1 MRSIRR
7 HIQTI
12 IETYDGHVPLAHF
25 LKNYFRQNPV
35 LGSRDR
41 KMLSAMAYAYY
52 RSAKGFIGNE
62 WFYSL
67 ADQWLDNPKQFAET
81 PLTKW
86 LKENER
92 FPFDLAKL
100 FPSATPLSEGI
111 DRTEWL
117 KSMLVQPALF
127 IRIRKDR
134 DKLLRA
140 LADSQIPT
148 RTVTESCIS
157 LPNGAKID
165 TLLPPDTYVVQDA
178 SSQQTGKY
186 FNPKKGES
194 WYDCCAGAGGKSL
207 LLKDMEAGVS
217 LTVSDRRESILHNLK
232 ERFRIYGHK
241 PPTSCITDV
250 ADQKKL
256 LAALGSTKFDNIICD
271 APCSGSGTWAR
282 TPEQM
287 YFFNPGTLPA
297 FSSLQ
302 KDIATNVAAYLKSGG
317 RLIYITCSVFKA
329 ENEEVAEQ
337 VARQTGMTLTSS
349 QLINGISI
357 YADSMYVAVLQKEG
371 KTH

>member
-12 IETYDGHVPLAHF
+12 TETYDGNVPLAHF

-41 KMLSAMAYAYY
+41 KILSAIAYTYY
-52 RSAKGFIGNE
+52 RCAKGFNGNE
-62 WFYSL
+62 WFHAL
-67 ADQWLDNPKQFAET
+67 TDKWLDNPKQFADI

-86 LKENER
+86 LNENER

-100 FPSATPLSEGI
+100 FPNDIPLSEGI
-111 DRTEWL
+111 DKAEWL
-117 KSMLVQPALF
+117 RSMLVQPALF

-134 DKLLRA
+134 KKLLSM
-140 LADSQIPT
+140 LTDSQIPAT
-148 RTVTESCIS
+148 PITEYCMS

-165 TLLPPDTYVVQDA
+165 ALLPPDSYVVQDA

-232 ERFRIYGHK
+232 ERFRLYGHK
-241 PPTSCITDV
+241 LPTACVTDV
-250 ADQKKL
+250 ADPKQL

-287 YFFNPGTLPA
+287 YFFNPGTLQA

-302 KDIATNVAAYLKSGG
+302 KDIATNVAAYLRPGG
-317 RLIYITCSVFKA
+317 RLIYITCSVFRA

-337 VARQTGMTLTSS
+337 VARQTGMTLIFS
-349 QLINGISI
+349 QLINGMSI
-357 YADSMYVAVLQKEG
+357 HADSMYVAVLENNEKP
-371 KTH
+371 H

>member
-12 IETYDGHVPLAHF
+12 TETYDGHVPLAHF

-41 KMLSAMAYAYY
+41 KILSAIAYTYY
-52 RSAKGFIGNE
+52 RCAKGFNGNE
-62 WFYSL
+62 WFHAL
-67 ADQWLDNPKQFAET
+67 TDHCLDNPKQLADISL
-81 PLTKW
+81 PKW
-86 LKENER
+86 LNENER

-100 FPSATPLSEGI
+100 FPDDIPLSEGI
-111 DRTEWL
+111 DKIEWL
-117 KSMLVQPALF
+117 RSMLEQPDLF

-134 DKLLRA
+134 DKLLSM
-140 LADSQIPT
+140 LTDSQIPAT
-148 RTVTESCIS
+148 QITDSCIS
-157 LPNGAKID
+157 LPNGAKVD
-165 TLLPPDTYVVQDA
+165 ALLPPDDYVVQDA
-178 SSQQTGKY
+178 SSQQTGNY

-232 ERFRIYGHK
+232 ERFRVYGHK
-241 PPTSCITDV
+241 PPKSCITDV
-250 ADQKKL
+250 ANPKQLSD
-256 LAALGSTKFDNIICD
+256 ALGDTKFDNIICD

-287 YFFNPGTLPA
+287 YFFKPGTLQA

-302 KDIATNVAAYLKSGG
+302 KDIATNVSAHLRPGG
-317 RLIYITCSVFKA
+317 RLIYITCSVFRA

-337 VARQTGMTLTSS
+337 VARQTNMTLISS
-349 QLINGISI
+349 QLINGLPIH
-357 YADSMYVAVLQKEG
+357 ADSMYVAVLQNK
-371 KTH
+371 